1 MLKEDGACQ
10 ITNIHVH
17 ETFTLE
23 KIHSISF
30 KKSAKLMKT
39 IYEDNIFYLGLSK
52 PKCTVTRLCCLCF
65 IWNSCWLC
73 VAAGDPRPER
83 LRLQLVVPDAPLLP
97 QQRWLQEEQHVQVKS
112 PNTQCWPMEL
122 KAWWNSLIEASAV
135 SGAGIVTQP
144 GQLLRSNEPASINN
158 VG

>member
-1 MLKEDGACQ
+1 MLKDDGACQ

-23 KIHSISF
+23 KNTFYQFWKVS
-30 KKSAKLMKT
+30 KMN
-39 IYEDNIFYLGLSK
+39 ENDNIFYLGLSK
-52 PKCTVTRLCCLCF
+52 PKCTVTLICCLCF

-73 VAAGDPRPER
+73 VAAGDPRPEG

-97 QQRWLQEEQHVQVKS
+97 EQRWLQEEQHVQVKP

-122 KAWWNSLIEASAV
+122 KARQNSLIEASAA
-135 SGAGIVTQP
+135 SGAGIITQP
-144 GQLLRSNEPASINN
+144 GQLRSNEPPLINN